1 MDVSFNDEAFFGAI
15 ERRRQLEN
23 LSWRQLAKRL
33 NLSASTFSRLARG
46 RRPDVDTFLR
56 LIAWLEMSADRFMTD
71 GERVKTR
78 RDSDT
83 LEMIA
88 DVLRADRTIPA
99 GGAGALEQLM
109 RVAYAN
115 LRGTSEIADMG
126 ARASKPRTKKP

>member
-1 MDVSFNDEAFFGAI
+1 M
-15 ERRRQLEN
+15 
-23 LSWRQLAKRL
+23 
-33 NLSASTFSRLARG
+33 
-46 RRPDVDTFLR
+46 DTFLR